1 MNKNLQFCSGV
12 VSNTCDV
19 YLLIW
24 LCQEMIYWFSINDL
38 LPTEFYCQLV
48 TELVTVVISATL
60 FGHIS
65 HLINLIKISE
75 ALKSIISFLQDCYI
89 DICSPEVL
97 SLFTDNFDYQHLR
110 RHFVKGL
117 LVDDVISLP
126 MLNWHALLFW
136 KFFLLSLI
144 DGKRLSFWFIYNYFA
159 CKKSKCLSLTDIPT
173 FLLRCSFENI

>member
-65 HLINLIKISE
+65 RLINLIKISE
-75 ALKSIISFLQDCYI
+75 ALKSIIYFLQDCYI

-126 MLNWHALLFW
+126 HAKLTCIIVLEILLIVFNRW
-136 KFFLLSLI
+136 KKIILL
-144 DGKRLSFWFIYNYFA
+144 IY
-159 CKKSKCLSLTDIPT
+159 L
-173 FLLRCSFENI
+173 